1 MNINEFAKSIL
12 LGDSLE
18 EKLLTWDQSGV
29 NIDWGDPVDFVL
41 PKTPARAKKIILSE
55 KNIRFPKGHLH
66 ENEKKAIALNSFAN
80 HELLATEM
88 MAAALLIYPH
98 HTDELKKFKLGI
110 LSALQDEQKHFRLYT
125 ERLNEIGYEF
135 GDFPLNDFF
144 WRQMEKLKTPSQ
156 YLSTMALTFEAA
168 NLDFAFHYQKM
179 FEEIGDF
186 KTASVLEIVVKEE
199 ISHVGLGIHYLNK
212 WKGDKTLWEY
222 YRETL
227 PYPLTPARAKG
238 KIFNTELREKA
249 KMPPEFITG
258 IKDYDDDFKV
268 TKRKEWK

>member
-1 MNINEFAKSIL
+1 MKINEFAESIL
-12 LGDSLE
+12 LGETID
-18 EKLLTWDQSGV
+18 EKLLAWDQSTS
-29 NIDWGDPVDFVL
+29 NIDWGEPYDFSL
-41 PKTPARAKKIILSE
+41 PKSPGRAKKILLSE
-55 KNIRFPKGHLH
+55 KNIKFPKGHLH
-66 ENEKKAIALNSFAN
+66 ETEKKAIALNSFAN

-98 HTDELKKFKLGI
+98 HTDQLKKFKLGI
-110 LSALQDEQKHFRLYT
+110 LSTLQDEQKHFRLYA

-144 WRQMEKLKTPSQ
+144 WKQMEKLKTPSE

-168 NLDFAFHYQKM
+168 NLDFAFQYQKI
-179 FEEIGDF
+179 FEQIEDF
-186 KTASVLEIVVKEE
+186 KTADILEIVVKEE
-199 ISHVGLGIHYLNK
+199 ISHVGLGIHYLNR
-212 WKGDKTLWEY
+212 WRGDKTLWKY

-227 PYPLTPARAKG
+227 PWPLTPARAKG

-249 KMPPEFITG
+249 KMPLEFINE
-258 IKDYDDDFKV
+258 IENYQDDFKV